1 MSDEQI
7 THDRLQ
13 YEAFTWAHNTIPVI
27 RGRLFAVL
35 NEIKPVSWVDRGN
48 LIREPKT
55 NHLKRISQAKAIG
68 LQSGALDLLFMAPDY
83 EGPAN
88 DPNLP
93 DATEWVSA
101 CNYGFD
107 AKIGSDKIH
116 DKQLDFVQILQNDG
130 GNGYPFY
137 SLQEFQ
143 SIFIPIIRKHY
154 GPII

>member
-1 MSDEQI
+1 MSNEQI

-13 YEAFTWAHNTIPVI
+13 YEAFTWAHNNIVQV

-35 NEIKPVSWVDRGN
+35 NEIKPVSWMVGSRM
-48 LIREPKT
+48 IKEPRE

-68 LQSGALDLLFMAPDY
+68 LQSGALDLLFMAPLSDWWGHDY
-83 EGPAN
+83 TPA
-88 DPNLP
+88 
-93 DATEWVSA
+93 T
-101 CNYGFD
+101 NYGFD

-116 DKQLDFVQILQNDG
+116 DKQLDFVQILQQDG

-137 SLQEFQ
+137 SLDEFK

>member
-1 MSDEQI
+1 MSNEQI

-13 YEAFTWAHNTIPVI
+13 YEAFTWAHNNIVQV

-35 NEIKPVSWVDRGN
+35 NEIKPISWTIQIPGKPPRV
-48 LIREPKT
+48 IMEPKA

-68 LQSGALDLLFMAPDY
+68 LQSGALDLLFMAPERTGAITGY
-83 EGPAN
+83 HVPA
-88 DPNLP
+88 
-93 DATEWVSA
+93 T
-101 CNYGFD
+101 NYGFD

-116 DKQLDFVQILQNDG
+116 DKQLDFVDILVQDG

-137 SLQEFQ
+137 SLAEFQ

>member
-1 MSDEQI
+1 MSNEQI

-13 YEAFTWAHNTIPVI
+13 YEAFTWAHNNIPQV

-35 NEIKPVSWVDRGN
+35 NEIKPISWMVGSRM
-48 LIREPKT
+48 IKEPKA

-68 LQSGALDLLFMAPDY
+68 LQGGALDLLFLAP
-83 EGPAN
+83 ENHISIPV
-88 DPNLP
+88 
-93 DATEWVSA
+93 DAAV
-101 CNYGFD
+101 YGFD
-107 AKIGSDKIH
+107 AKILPDKIH

-137 SLQEFQ
+137 SLGEFQ
-143 SIFIPIIRKHY
+143 TIFIPIIRKHY

>member
-1 MSDEQI
+1 MNEQQQI

-13 YEAFTWAHNTIPVI
+13 YEAFNWAHNTIPQI

-35 NEIKPVSWVDRGN
+35 NEIKPISWTVQVPGKRPYVVK
-48 LIREPKT
+48 EPKQ

-68 LQSGALDLLFMAPDY
+68 LQSGALDLLFMAPGREDHTF
-83 EGPAN
+83 EWIAPA
-88 DPNLP
+88 
-93 DATEWVSA
+93 
-101 CNYGFD
+101 NYGFD
-107 AKIGSDKIH
+107 AKIAPDKIH
-116 DKQLDFVQILQNDG
+116 DKQLDFVEFLQADG

-137 SLQEFQ
+137 SLAEFQ

>member
-1 MSDEQI
+1 MTDEQQI

-13 YEAFTWAHNTIPVI
+13 YEAFTWAHNTFPQI

-35 NEIKPVSWVDRGN
+35 NELKPISWTVQVPGKRPYVIK
-48 LIREPKT
+48 EPKQ

-68 LQSGALDLLFMAPDY
+68 LQSGALDLFFMAPAYTD
-83 EGPAN
+83 ETLEDRP
-88 DPNLP
+88 
-93 DATEWVSA
+93 A

-107 AKIGSDKIH
+107 AKIKPDKIH
-116 DKQLDFVQILQNDG
+116 DKQLDFVDILQQDG
-130 GNGYPFY
+130 GNGYGFY
-137 SLQEFQ
+137 TLDEFK

>member
-1 MSDEQI
+1 MSNEKI

-13 YEAFTWAHNTIPVI
+13 SDAFLWAHNTIPQI

-35 NEIKPVSWVDRGN
+35 NEIKPYPGESKTAH
-48 LIREPKT
+48 IR
-55 NHLKRISQAKAIG
+55 RISQAKAIG
-68 LQSGALDLLFMAPDY
+68 LQSGALDLLFMAPEY
-83 EGPAN
+83 THPHQHQ
-88 DPNLP
+88 
-93 DATEWVSA
+93 SA

-107 AKIGSDKIH
+107 AKIGKDKIH
-116 DKQLDFVQILQNDG
+116 DKQIDFVQILQADG

-137 SLQEFQ
+137 SLDEFK

>member
-1 MSDEQI
+1 MNEQQQI

-13 YEAFTWAHNTIPVI
+13 YEAFNWAHNTIPQV

-35 NEIKPVSWVDRGN
+35 NEIKPFSWTIQIPGRPPRV
-48 LIREPKT
+48 IKEPKT

-68 LQSGALDLLFMAPDY
+68 LQSGALDLLFLAPASDY
-83 EGPAN
+83 WGHDSTPA
-88 DPNLP
+88 
-93 DATEWVSA
+93 TT
-101 CNYGFD
+101 YGFD
-107 AKIGSDKIH
+107 AKIEPDKIH
-116 DKQLDFVQILQNDG
+116 DKQLDFVQILQDDG

-137 SLQEFQ
+137 SLAEFQ

>member
-1 MSDEQI
+1 MTNDQQI

-13 YEAFTWAHNTIPVI
+13 YEAFNWAHNTIPVI

-35 NEIKPVSWVDRGN
+35 NEIKPVSWQVFTPGKALRVVK
-48 LIREPKT
+48 EPKQ

-68 LQSGALDLLFMAPDY
+68 LQSGALDLLFLAPSYDP
-83 EGPAN
+83 GPYHRVI
-88 DPNLP
+88 P
-93 DATEWVSA
+93 ATT
-101 CNYGFD
+101 YGFD
-107 AKIGSDKIH
+107 AKIGNDKIH
-116 DKQLDFVQILQNDG
+116 DKQLDFCQILEQDG

-137 SLQEFQ
+137 SFDEFK

>member
-1 MSDEQI
+1 MSNEQI

-13 YEAFTWAHNTIPVI
+13 YEAFTWAHNNIVQV

-35 NEIKPVSWVDRGN
+35 NEIKPISWTVQIPGKPPRV
-48 LIREPKT
+48 IKEPGA

-68 LQSGALDLLFMAPDY
+68 LQSGALDLLFMAPAHPTDFVDT
-83 EGPAN
+83 PA
-88 DPNLP
+88 
-93 DATEWVSA
+93 T
-101 CNYGFD
+101 NYGFD
-107 AKIGSDKIH
+107 AKIGRDKIH
-116 DKQLDFVQILQNDG
+116 DKQLDFVKFLQDDG

-137 SLQEFQ
+137 SLEEFQ